1 MDSAN
6 MPDAIRMLFFLPSA
20 LCVRA
25 KWAPMELYTWM
36 LGHRLV
42 GVSACHSIEIIWV
55 KTLSL
60 GITGGRRWWPL
71 GHSVDISR
79 NTVIPVARN
88 AKHLLKFCLSVSN
101 RYTTTA
107 LT

>member
-1 MDSAN
+1 MPVTTSKTECCLISMVERMMDSAN

-42 GVSACHSIEIIWV
+42 GVSACHCI
-55 KTLSL
+55 
-60 GITGGRRWWPL
+60 
-71 GHSVDISR
+71 
-79 NTVIPVARN
+79 VI
-88 AKHLLKFCLSVSN
+88 HVSN
-101 RYTTTA
+101 GA
-107 LT
+107 LLCCEKIPELRKSGKKFRKGLER

>member
-1 MDSAN
+1 MPVTTSKTECCLISMVERMMDSAN

-60 GITGGRRWWPL
+60 GITGGAEM
-71 GHSVDISR
+71 
-79 NTVIPVARN
+79 VA
-88 AKHLLKFCLSVSN
+88 VGP
-101 RYTTTA
+101 
-107 LT
+107 